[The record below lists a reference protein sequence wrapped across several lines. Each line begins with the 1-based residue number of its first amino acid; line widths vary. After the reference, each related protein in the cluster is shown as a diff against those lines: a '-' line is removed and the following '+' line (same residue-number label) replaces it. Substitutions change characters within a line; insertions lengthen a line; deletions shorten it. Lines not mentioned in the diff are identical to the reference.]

1 VSREAVDRV
10 ESFRWGTA
18 LLTPSLPQVWDL
30 NLLRVERLP
39 RTAPGRRI
47 AAAADELL
55 TGLDHRKVTCDD
67 AELGVRLAP
76 ELAALGWDP
85 EVLLVMAWPGGD
97 PPSPAGGPPVRE
109 GSHAE
114 LADTYHAMLAGAHG
128 DARAVVDQLLDESA
142 RVRSAQRLFVC
153 ADGRPASLCRVYMQD
168 ATAEIDDVG
177 SLPQFRRRGLASA
190 LTLGAVRFARA
201 AGCHLIFLRAD
212 ASDRPRDLYARLGF
226 RIIGRHYSWVVRR
239 PPAKSLASR
248 A

>member
-1 VSREAVDRV
+1 VSQEAVDRV

-47 AAAADELL
+47 AAAADERLA
-55 TGLDHRKVTCDD
+55 GLDHRKVTCDEP
-67 AELGVRLAP
+67 ELGVRLAP
-76 ELAALGWDP
+76 ELAALGWDA
-85 EVLLVMAWPGGD
+85 EVLLVMTWPGGE
-97 PPSPAGGPPVRE
+97 PPAAAGTPVRE

-114 LADTYHAMLAGAHG
+114 LEDSSRAMLTGAHG
-128 DARAVVDQLLDESA
+128 EQHAVVAQLLEESA
-142 RVRSAQRLFVC
+142 RVRSARRLFVC
-153 ADGRPASLCRVYMQD
+153 ADGRPASLCRLYIED

-177 SLPQFRRRGLASA
+177 TLPRFRRRGLAST
-190 LTLGAVRFARA
+190 LTLGAVGLARA
-201 AGCHLIFLRAD
+201 AGCDLIFLRAD

-226 RIIGRHYSWVVRR
+226 RVIGRHYSWVVRR